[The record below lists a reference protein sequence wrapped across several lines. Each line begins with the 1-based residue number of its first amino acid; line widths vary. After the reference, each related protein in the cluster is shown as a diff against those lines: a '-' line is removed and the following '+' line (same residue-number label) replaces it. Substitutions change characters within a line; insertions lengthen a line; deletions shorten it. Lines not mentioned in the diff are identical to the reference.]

1 MARIIL
7 QPRKARPFFHRHPW
21 VFAGAIARLE
31 GQVAD
36 GDPVAVYSHT
46 GQFIAHGLYNS
57 RSKIRVRLY
66 SWEEAVPLDPAFF
79 RQRLAQAV
87 RLRRALSYGE
97 APEGGCRLVFSEA
110 DFLSGLVVDRYGP
123 WLVMQLSALGLAQ
136 RRDWLVEALRE
147 LVPMRGLYLR
157 AEKGIGALEGI
168 DLAEGVL
175 WGEPPPENVTIVEDG
190 LRFAVDIAA
199 GQKTGFYLDQR
210 ENRRRVGE
218 LCRGQRVLDAFC
230 YSGGFALHAARQG
243 AAAVLGIDGS
253 EAAIRLAQ
261 RNAALNGLE
270 ATVRWECAD
279 VFDRLTE
286 LVRAGERFDVV
297 ILDPPKFAHRR
308 QAVPEALRGYHRLYR
323 LALRLLGPEGL
334 LVCCC
339 CTGVILQE
347 ELEQLLLETAVAAR
361 RDVHILERRGP
372 APDHP
377 IAMTCPETAY
387 LKCLICRVL

>member
-1 MARIIL
+1 MTRIL
-7 QPRKARPFFHRHPW
+7 LHPRKAQPFFHRHPW
-21 VFAGAIARLE
+21 VFAGAIAQIE
-31 GQVAD
+31 GNVAD
-36 GDPVAVYSHT
+36 GDAVTVYSHK
-46 GQFIAHGLYNS
+46 GQFIAYGLYNS

-66 SWEEAVPLDPAFF
+66 SWDEATPIDRSLFQ
-79 RQRLAQAV
+79 QRLAQAV
-87 RLRRALSYGE
+87 RLRQELLQWDR
-97 APEGGCRLVFSEA
+97 PEGGCRLVFSEA

-136 RRDWLVEALRE
+136 RREWIVEALRD

-157 AEKGIGALEGI
+157 TEKGIGGQEGI
-168 DLAEGVL
+168 DLTDGVL
-175 WGEPPPENVTIVEDG
+175 WGEPPPPELTIVEDG
-190 LRFAVDIAA
+190 LQFLVDIPG

-218 LCRGQRVLDAFC
+218 LCVGKRVLDAFC
-230 YSGGFALHAARQG
+230 YSGGFALHAARRG
-243 AAAVLGIDGS
+243 AASVLGIDGS

-261 RNAALNGLE
+261 RNAALNGLT
-270 ATVRWECAD
+270 ASVRWECAD

-286 LVRAGERFDVV
+286 LARAGERFDVV

-323 LALRLLGPEGL
+323 LALRLLVPEGL
-334 LVCCC
+334 LILCC

-347 ELEQLLLETAVAAR
+347 ELEQLLLHTAVAAR
-361 RDVHILERRGP
+361 RDVHILERRGS

-377 IAMTCPETAY
+377 IALTCPETGY